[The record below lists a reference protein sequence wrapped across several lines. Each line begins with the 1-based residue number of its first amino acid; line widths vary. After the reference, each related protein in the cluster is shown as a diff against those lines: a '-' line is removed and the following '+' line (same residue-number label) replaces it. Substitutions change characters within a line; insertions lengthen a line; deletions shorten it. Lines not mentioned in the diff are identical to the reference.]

1 MSSVIPGTYPDSIP
15 PTPEET
21 MQHTTQSERQRN
33 KLHKPA
39 DPRGHNYTDSG
50 VAMTSPTRS
59 TWRGPDEAIGGG
71 TYVRD
76 HTIPTAPL
84 ESIRTDLDTTSP
96 LHEAERNARF
106 SSSKDR
112 DLDRGVTT
120 GTTGGL
126 AGATANNKSYDD
138 KIESRGQNYRLS
150 GGDSAPYWGNLPKG
164 EDGGLY
170 NTVAGHGSAADD
182 HAEHHHMP
190 AKSAPSA
197 DSVLAGVTNSP
208 RGGVYNTVIGHGSQ
222 DPESARHSQPRGLDT
237 TGSREDSMLAAAP
250 LTDIPEERNR
260 TSRQVASGATQ
271 DTTPGLLPET
281 SVRDD
286 VLLAE
291 AASRDTGRT
300 GTQRRADS
308 PSQRAFPLAAGQADE
323 RESRRHSGSPS
334 RYGAVAGA
342 AAVGAAG
349 AAAADN
355 VGKRRRG
362 SSAVD
367 ADRSRSPSLG
377 NRHQAATVV
386 GGQRRSSRQR
396 SPVAK
401 TRSHE
406 EEGSPKGEKKH
417 KILGIFHRN
426 KDETG
431 RRKSISHPTEST
443 REGVSPN
450 RLRKLSKGEAAMERR
465 ASPPSPARA
474 DVDEH
479 SGHGKEKAAVAA
491 AAGAGALGFAH
502 HRKKDSISENP
513 RELRNSISSPITA
526 DAGGAGPAGEAPRQV
541 EGVSTPFE
549 HPREPP
555 MPPPHGAEAGHG
567 HGDYTML
574 ASSGAPA
581 RETTRRDVVGR
592 DQGDYNVIASS
603 GAPHPEATRKDVVA
617 REAGDHNIIASS
629 GAPAPERTRKDVSS
643 SESGDYNTLRSSG
656 SPSAEKTRSG
666 SPGQYNTL
674 PSDIPSGVKLGPAIA
689 GAAIAGTEKHRDHSK
704 TSKSNT
710 DEEGAEYNV
719 LASGTPSGVKVKP
732 KSPRQS
738 VHATSSV
745 THGDSQS
752 GHGQYNTLASGTAS
766 GIHPSQTQRDSD
778 ITSRAQDLKDL
789 PVPDTSAREHG
800 STFAAAAMPIPSHA
814 RGSDANP
821 NSSQDSVPG
830 ITTYPHPQ
838 MVQHMSP
845 EVMPDAYTSS
855 APRQGQQQQQH
866 PGHGQSGLHM
876 SPEVMP
882 SAYTESAPRQS
893 QGYGQGSQPTSTEQY
908 PPTQQ
913 MAKGMSPEV
922 MPSAYTASAP
932 RASHTQSQGYGQ
944 SSSTEQYP
952 PTQHMAM
959 GMSPQVMPDAY
970 TASSA
975 ARQQGQD
982 QGQGYGQQGYA
993 PQQQQQQPQIHAL
1006 GFDQLQQ
1013 QPQQTPQ
1020 PYQPQPQ
1027 YQQQQQ
1033 QPQFQS
1039 SQAYPQQQQQPYDRS
1054 MKERSIDPALAAAT
1068 SSWAATAGK
1077 SSGVGASQG
1086 QGIGQGQQGVGQ
1098 GFGQGQGIG
1107 GMGQGQEKM
1116 RCQHCGGENDISGY
1130 LERFKEG
1137 LGLGE
1142 RKY

>member
-1 MSSVIPGTYPDSIP
+1 
-15 PTPEET
+15 

-190 AKSAPSA
+190 AK
-197 DSVLAGVTNSP
+197 
-208 RGGVYNTVIGHGSQ
+208 GGVYNTVVGHGSQ

-502 HRKKDSISENP
+502 HRREDSISENP

-629 GAPAPERTRKDVSS
+629 GVPAPERTRKDVSS

-674 PSDIPSGVKLGPAIA
+674 PSGIPSGVKLGPAIA

-719 LASGTPSGVKVKP
+719 LASGTPF
-732 KSPRQS
+732 
-738 VHATSSV
+738 SSV

-789 PVPDTSAREHG
+789 PSLTHPLASMAPPLPLRPCPSPLTPAAPTPTPTPARTPSRASPPTPPPDGAKHEPRG
-800 STFAAAAMPIPSHA
+800 HA
-814 RGSDANP
+814 
-821 NSSQDSVPG
+821 
-830 ITTYPHPQ
+830 
-838 MVQHMSP
+838 
-845 EVMPDAYTSS
+845 DAYTSS

-866 PGHGQSGLHM
+866 TGRGQSGLHM
-876 SPEVMP
+876 SPE
-882 SAYTESAPRQS
+882 AA
-893 QGYGQGSQPTSTEQY
+893 STEQY

-932 RASHTQSQGYGQ
+932 RASHTQGQGYGQ

-975 ARQQGQD
+975 ARQQSQG
-982 QGQGYGQQGYA
+982 QGQGYG
-993 PQQQQQQPQIHAL
+993 QQQQQQPQIHAL

-1033 QPQFQS
+1033 PQFQS
-1039 SQAYPQQQQQPYDRS
+1039 SQAYPQTQQGFAPQQQQQPYDRS
-1054 MKERSIDPALAAAT
+1054 MKERNIDHALAAAT

-1077 SSGVGASQG
+1077 SSGVGSSQG
-1086 QGIGQGQQGVGQ
+1086 QSIGQGQQGVGQ